1 MKQFFE
7 QYGAVAL
14 GILALIVLIAMITP
28 VGNIIKTSLQ
38 GTVQT
43 FSTKMNGQADTMS
56 SSLDSIMES
65 TTNGFNGLKGGK
77 FYQHDFPVSLLEDK
91 TLNEDG
97 TLFVDGSGRTYQIYI
112 DVDMIVDDRIY
123 VGGYPETKFDVYK
136 NEALYKTGV
145 SDLFEAISLNNNDK
159 YKLVIIDCPDE
170 IEIENP
176 VIEINLYEMSIVS
189 QGSGTR
195 YDFEAQFKGH
205 TK

>member
-14 GILALIVLIAMITP
+14 GILSLIVLIAMITP

-43 FSTKMNGQADTMS
+43 FGTKIDGQVDAMS
-56 SSLDSIMES
+56 SSFETVMEN
-65 TTNGFNGLKGGK
+65 TTNGFNGLKNGK
-77 FYQHDFPVSLLEDK
+77 FYQHDFPVSILKDK

-97 TLFVDGSGRTYQIYI
+97 TLFVDGNGQTYQIYI
-112 DVDMIVDDRIY
+112 DVDMIVDGRIY

-136 NEALYKTGV
+136 NETLYKTEV
-145 SDLFEAISLNNNDK
+145 SDLFEAISLDNNDK
-159 YKLVIIDCPDE
+159 YKLVIADCPED

-176 VIEINLYEMSIVS
+176 VIEINLYEMNIVS

-195 YDFEAQFKGH
+195 FDFETQFIGH
-205 TK
+205 SK